1 MRQLSGL
8 DAGFLSIET
17 PEAPMLIAGV
27 SLLDPRTPS
36 GRLTVDRLRGLL
48 SARLDRAPALRRR
61 LAAAPLGL
69 TRPHW
74 VELATGE
81 VDFDAHVERTE
92 LPAPGGWH
100 ELGELVAW
108 EMSRPLDR
116 GRPLWQMVFVEGVRA
131 VPGAPADAVA
141 LIAKVHHAAI
151 DGVSGNEILA
161 ALFDGAP
168 EGTAPEA
175 PPESPAPEAPSKERP
190 AEKEPGAL
198 RRFGRAG
205 RDLASASL
213 AAPGVVG
220 RSLRGLGAGAWSRLR
235 AGAPPLPFTAPRTPF
250 NHPLSGHRAWA
261 PAFLDLARV
270 KAVKDAAAATVND
283 VVLALCAGALRAWL
297 DERGELP
304 ERPLVAMVPVSVRAG
319 SERGRGGN
327 LVSAMLVELATEVA
341 DPLERLLRIR
351 DAARSSKA
359 AHRTVGARTLLEAAD
374 LLPFGLSGLAA
385 RAYSRWH
392 LSELHRP
399 LFNLV
404 ITNVPGPQRPLT
416 LDGAPL
422 LAYVGAAP
430 LADGL
435 RLILPVYS
443 YRGTLSIGV
452 TADREA
458 MPDPAGFAVS
468 LEGALDELEA
478 AVGAAR
484 KP

>member
-8 DAGFLSIET
+8 DAGFLAIET
-17 PEAPMLIAGV
+17 PHAPMLIAGV
-27 SLLDPRTPS
+27 SLLDPRTPG
-36 GRLTVDRLRGLL
+36 GRLDVHRVRDLLRR
-48 SARLDRAPALRRR
+48 RLDRAPAFRRR
-61 LAAAPLGL
+61 LATAPLGL
-69 TRPHW
+69 ARPWW
-74 VELATGE
+74 VELPVEE
-81 VDFDAHVERTE
+81 VDLDVHVERTE
-92 LPAPGGWH
+92 LPAPGGWR

-141 LIAKVHHAAI
+141 IVAKVHHAAI
-151 DGVSGNEILA
+151 DGVAGNEILA

-168 EGTAPEA
+168 EDPAPAA
-175 PPESPAPEAPSKERP
+175 PSEESPSGP
-190 AEKEPGAL
+190 APGAL
-198 RRFGRAG
+198 GRLGRAG

-250 NHPLSGHRAWA
+250 NHALSGHRAWA
-261 PAFLDLARV
+261 PAFFDLARV
-270 KAVKDAAAATVND
+270 KAVKDAAGATVND
-283 VVLALCAGALRAWL
+283 VVLAVCAGALRAWL

-304 ERPLVAMVPVSVRAG
+304 ARPLVAMVPVSVRAR

-422 LAYVGAAP
+422 LAYAGAAP

-443 YRGTLSIGV
+443 YRGTLSVGI

-458 MPDPAGFAVS
+458 MPDPAAFAAA
-468 LEGALDELEA
+468 LAGALDELEA
-478 AVGAAR
+478 AVAAAAEA
-484 KP
+484 PEP

>member
-27 SLLDPRTPS
+27 SLLDPRTPA
-36 GRLTVDRLRGLL
+36 GRLTVDRVRDLLR
-48 SARLDRAPALRRR
+48 ARLDRAPAFRRR

-69 TRPHW
+69 TRPYW
-74 VELATGE
+74 VELATAE
-81 VDFDAHVERTE
+81 VDLDAHVERTE
-92 LPAPGGWH
+92 LPEPGGWR

-141 LIAKVHHAAI
+141 LIARVHHAAI

-175 PPESPAPEAPSKERP
+175 PPGESAGP
-190 AEKEPGAL
+190 EPGAL
-198 RRFGRAG
+198 GRLGRAG

-250 NHPLSGHRAWA
+250 NHPVSGHRAWA

-283 VVLALCAGALRAWL
+283 VVLAVCAGALRAWL
-297 DERGELP
+297 EERGELP
-304 ERPLVAMVPVSVRAG
+304 ARPLVAMVPVSVRAG

-458 MPDPAGFAVS
+458 MPDPAGFAAA

-478 AVGAAR
+478 AVAAA
-484 KP
+484 PEP